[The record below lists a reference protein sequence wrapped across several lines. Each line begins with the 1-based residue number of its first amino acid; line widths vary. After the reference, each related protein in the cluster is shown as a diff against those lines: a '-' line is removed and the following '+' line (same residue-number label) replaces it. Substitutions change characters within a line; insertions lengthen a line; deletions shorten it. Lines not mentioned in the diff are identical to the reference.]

1 MCLPAKCAG
10 SLEDPCYRGRVMPGR
25 TLARTRRWAA
35 RSAVGTLACLVLF
48 TSSTSRAL
56 VWPDVPE
63 RIERA
68 LSSPDVTTRRTAA
81 RDLGKLGKERAE
93 PLVLRSLA
101 DADLDVRLAAAQTA
115 VTLRLA
121 AATEAVLPWL
131 GDREPKARLAACEI
145 AKVSPN
151 PRAVPQL
158 ARALGDSDPQV
169 RAAAADA
176 LGSHGSDD
184 AVAPLLGKLDDPS
197 PPVRIQVAR
206 ALARLHDGRAV
217 VPLVG
222 KVQDSVPEVR
232 QTVVRSLGALGDPR
246 AVQALV
252 VALRDVNQDV
262 RIEALGSLGQ
272 LRGDGAVDAIAS
284 LLAERTPTVRQA
296 AFAALGR
303 IGSKA
308 SVAALVPALG
318 TGDDA
323 NLSLERTPVRDA
335 LIASGSL
342 AESALVPLLDRP
354 PSPAAAT
361 SAAVVLGGLRA
372 KGAERALVAGL
383 RRGTVPLPAAL
394 RALAG
399 AGTSASVA
407 VVLEFVADENPLART
422 EALRTAAL
430 LLDPDVPDGR
440 AVEPLT
446 AALREGRLLPN
457 ERIALVELLG
467 RTGAPRAASVLV
479 PLVQNRDIS
488 LKLAAIDAI
497 GALGPKVTQAPAP
510 AAREAR
516 PSPDVGSGKRGAKD
530 SVEEILGE
538 ALDDKAREVRLHAA
552 MTLAKVGGEASR
564 EALLKRLE
572 GSEETDRF
580 AVYHALGG
588 ILERAPSENAVER
601 LGKSLDL
608 SAGAE
613 RDGLVEALARASLPS
628 ATERVVTQARAD
640 HPADDRRTA
649 LASLASHA
657 AREKPAYD
665 ALMHALTD
673 SDPSVRAEAAWAL
686 GTAGNPDALEPLAK
700 LALSPDGDVA
710 ANAVAS
716 LGRLLGKAK
725 RADRAAALLCPRVA
739 DGRTY
744 VRANALVGLD
754 EAQVVCADAG
764 RARKVLLED
773 PSDDARIAAVGLVK
787 RGTSPDDHAALE
799 RCATQDRTGAV
810 AAKCRDA
817 LKPQAP
823 VAGASVP
830 GKSSA
835 VTVYVALDGSTA
847 PRPLASY
854 ALRYA
859 TGYVR
864 TGVADRRGAITD
876 PYAPSGW
883 LELRKPLGA
892 R

>member
-1 MCLPAKCAG
+1 M
-10 SLEDPCYRGRVMPGR
+10 
-25 TLARTRRWAA
+25 
-35 RSAVGTLACLVLF
+35 
-48 TSSTSRAL
+48 
-56 VWPDVPE
+56 WPDVPE

-68 LSSPDVTTRRTAA
+68 LSSPDVTARRTAA
-81 RDLGKLGKERAE
+81 RELGKLGKERAE
-93 PLVLRSLA
+93 PLVLRTLA
-101 DADLDVRLAAAQTA
+101 DNDLDVRLAAAQAA

-131 GDREPKARLAACEI
+131 GDREPKARLAACEV

-206 ALARLHDGRAV
+206 ALARLRDGRAV

-262 RIEALGSLGQ
+262 RIEALGALGQ

-303 IGSKA
+303 IGSQA

-318 TGDDA
+318 VGDDA
-323 NLSLERTPVRDA
+323 NLSLDRTPVRDA
-335 LIASGSL
+335 LIASGPL
-342 AESALVPLLDRP
+342 AEAALVPLLDRP

-372 KGAERALVAGL
+372 KSAERAIVAGL

-407 VVLEFVADENPLART
+407 VVLEFVADENPLARA
-422 EALRTAAL
+422 EALRTAGL

-479 PLVQNRDIS
+479 PLVQSRDTS

-497 GALGPKVTQAPAP
+497 GALGPKVTQEPS
-510 AAREAR
+510 AA
-516 PSPDVGSGKRGAKD
+516 GKKGAKD
-530 SVEEILGE
+530 SVEDILGE
-538 ALDDKAREVRLHAA
+538 ALDDKARDVRLHAA
-552 MTLAKVGGEASR
+552 MTLAKIGGQLSR

-601 LGKSLDL
+601 LGKSLEL
-608 SAGAE
+608 SAGPE

-628 ATERVVTQARAD
+628 ATARVVEQARGD

-649 LASLASHA
+649 LAALASHA

-665 ALMHALTD
+665 ALVAALSD
-673 SDPSVRAEAAWAL
+673 SDPSVKAEAAWAL
-686 GTAGNPDALEPLAK
+686 GTAGNPDVIEPLAK
-700 LALSPDGDVA
+700 LAVSADGEVA
-710 ANAVAS
+710 TNAVAS

-739 DGRTY
+739 DGRSY

-764 RARKVLLED
+764 RARKVLTED
-773 PSDDARIAAVGLVK
+773 TSDDARLAAVGLVK
-787 RGTSPDDHAALE
+787 RGTSPDDRAALE

-810 AAKCRDA
+810 AAKCREA
-817 LKPQAP
+817 LKPQAGSS
-823 VAGASVP
+823 AAQGP
-830 GKSSA
+830 GKPAA
-835 VTVYVALDGSTA
+835 VTVYVAQDGSTV
-847 PRPLASY
+847 PRPQASY
-854 ALRYA
+854 ALRYS

-864 TGVADRRGAITD
+864 AGVADRRGAITD
-876 PYAPSGW
+876 PAAPAGF
-883 LELRKPLGA
+883 LELRKPLGS